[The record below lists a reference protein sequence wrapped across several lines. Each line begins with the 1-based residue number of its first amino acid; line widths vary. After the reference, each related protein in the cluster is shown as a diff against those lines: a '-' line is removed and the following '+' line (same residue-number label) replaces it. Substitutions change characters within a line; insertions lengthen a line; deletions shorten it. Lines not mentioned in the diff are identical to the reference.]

1 MSRLKQWSVNMW
13 ELSEASVT
21 SSSAILS
28 EQRME
33 KNHFVINNYVDEGRH
48 SHLVFDNWDRN
59 ERMLIVSVRE
69 ALKKPESEYLCICH
83 ISYCF
88 VPSVKQLFFSPVFVL
103 FSLQCLCLKVKAAL
117 NQVTVG
123 GTSCVNGCG
132 FRQWIKQKLVVLFC
146 FLKKGHFIWDDLRP

>member
-28 EQRME
+28 ERRME

-69 ALKKPESEYLCICH
+69 ALKKPESEYL
-83 ISYCF
+83 SYKLLLC
-88 VPSVKQLFFSPVFVL
+88 SKCKTAFFSPVFVL